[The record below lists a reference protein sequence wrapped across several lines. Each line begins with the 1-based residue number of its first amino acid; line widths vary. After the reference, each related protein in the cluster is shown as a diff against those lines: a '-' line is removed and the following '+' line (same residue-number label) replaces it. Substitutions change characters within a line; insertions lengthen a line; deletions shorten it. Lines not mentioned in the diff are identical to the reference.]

1 MDSLHT
7 RRIFLSR
14 GLTVLSA
21 AATLPLFVQRTAFAM
36 NNPHDL
42 PLTQAAAGRGD
53 SRVLVVI
60 QMGGG
65 NDGLSTV
72 IPVDNDDYRRAR
84 PRLAITQ
91 NLLPLDKS
99 LALHPAMKGLKALY
113 DEGRMGVALGVGY
126 PNPNRSHFR
135 SMAIWQTGQPAID
148 GNSGWLGRYFD
159 AQCCGADPVKP
170 DAGISIGPL
179 SPLTL
184 KGAKF
189 QPISFQTPELFQWL
203 PGRGKDA
210 YHRHLHEAYEIVN
223 GINPAAVAGM
233 PRGNPELDFLERT
246 ALDAEVS
253 GTEVRHAV
261 GRAQNHASY
270 PPSELGK
277 SLSLVA
283 KMIAAELPTRVYY
296 VSIGGFDT
304 HAQQP
309 KRHDNLMADLSAGL
323 SAFMADLKAQNLED
337 RTLVMTFSEFGR
349 RVAENASQGTDHG
362 TAAPMFLLGGGI
374 RGGLIGRQPSL
385 APADLQMGDLKFSTD
400 FRTVYAGVLSEWL
413 KTDSSGVLGKK
424 FNSIDFVK
432 S

>member
-1 MDSLHT
+1 MDLLHT
-7 RRIFLSR
+7 RRVFLSR

-21 AATLPLFVQRTAFAM
+21 SAAIPAFLQRTAFAM
-36 NNPHDL
+36 NNPADM
-42 PLTQAAAGRGD
+42 PLSQTAAGRGD
-53 SRVLVVI
+53 SRVLVVV

-91 NLLPLDKS
+91 NLLPLGQS
-99 LALHPAMKGLKALY
+99 LALHPAMKGMKALY
-113 DEGRMGVALGVGY
+113 DAGRMNVVLGVGY

-135 SMAIWQTGQPAID
+135 SMAIWQTGHPQAN
-148 GNSGWLGRYFD
+148 GTTGWLGRYFD

-170 DAGISIGPL
+170 DGAISIGPL

-189 QPISFQTPELFQWL
+189 EPISFQTPEMFQWL
-203 PGRGKDA
+203 PGRGQDA
-210 YHRHLHEAYEIVN
+210 FHKHLREAYATVN
-223 GINPAAVAGM
+223 GISNPAAAGIA
-233 PRGNPELDFLERT
+233 GNPELDFLERT
-246 ALDAEVS
+246 ALDAQIS
-253 GTEVRHAV
+253 GAEVRDAV
-261 GRAQNHASY
+261 GRAHNHAAY
-270 PPSELGK
+270 PQSELGR

-296 VSIGGFDT
+296 VSMGGFDT

-323 SAFMADLKAQNLED
+323 SAFMQDLKLQNLED

-374 RGGLIGRQPSL
+374 HGGLLGRQPSL
-385 APADLQMGDLKFSTD
+385 APADLQMGDLRFAVD
-400 FRTVYAGVLSEWL
+400 FRTVYAGILRQWL
-413 KTDSSGVLGKK
+413 KTPAEGVLGHPFKPLE
-424 FNSIDFVK
+424 FVK
-432 S
+432 A